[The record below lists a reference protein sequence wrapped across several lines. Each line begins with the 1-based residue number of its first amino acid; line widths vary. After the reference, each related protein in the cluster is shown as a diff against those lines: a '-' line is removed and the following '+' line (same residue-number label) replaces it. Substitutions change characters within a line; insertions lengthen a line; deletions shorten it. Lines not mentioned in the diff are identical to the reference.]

1 MKSSTDFQLK
11 VTEQLMKEANL
22 DSLKL
27 HEKHVALVFN
37 EVHIKDN
44 LVTAYMTNMVL
55 ERLAL

>member
-44 LVTAYMTNMVL
+44 LVTAYMTNMV
-55 ERLAL
+55 